1 MAELL
6 VIAGQREG
14 ELRPSSLEAIA
25 AARGVKQAGDMLA
38 VVLIAADPKAFVG
51 ALSVEGVDEVIAVK
65 ATDDFQPD
73 LTEAVITALVAARK
87 PALIA
92 TAHGVDAWS
101 FAPAAAVK
109 LGCGLATDV
118 QALRRCLT
126 ELLSGDQSQRDLPP
140 RTA

>member
-73 LTEAVITALVAARK
+73 LTEAVITALVAAR
-87 PALIA
+87 A
-92 TAHGVDAWS
+92 VAWPPTCRRCGAKRAPWS
-101 FAPAAAVK
+101 PPAPA
-109 LGCGLATDV
+109 TP
-118 QALRRCLT
+118 RRCWST
-126 ELLSGDQSQRDLPP
+126 STSPAR
-140 RTA
+140 RRCS

>member
-65 ATDDFQPD
+65 AYKG
-73 LTEAVITALVAARK
+73 R
-87 PALIA
+87 
-92 TAHGVDAWS
+92 
-101 FAPAAAVK
+101 
-109 LGCGLATDV
+109 V
-118 QALRRCLT
+118 Q
-126 ELLSGDQSQRDLPP
+126 
-140 RTA
+140 